1 MINYKVIFSRRRS
14 IGITIGPESGVIVRA
29 PFRTSQKTIE
39 NLVLSKSRW
48 IKKHLENHADQIRI
62 NQNRRYANG
71 ELHYFGG
78 REYPLRIVQSEQS
91 YVKHYED
98 VIEIGLKVIDKM
110 DKVRLLLKNWY
121 KKTAAEHFRKSLDE
135 ILDKYSN
142 YNFSPASLAV
152 RTMKGRWGSC
162 NSKGRI
168 TLSTELIKIDGKYTE
183 YVILHELCHLKHHD
197 HSSAYYKLLAEVYP
211 DWKTVRKE
219 LRKYVG

>member
-121 KKTAAEHFRKSLDE
+121 KKTAAEHFRKVLMKYLTNTAIIISLRQV
-135 ILDKYSN
+135 
-142 YNFSPASLAV
+142 SL
-152 RTMKGRWGSC
+152 
-162 NSKGRI
+162 
-168 TLSTELIKIDGKYTE
+168 
-183 YVILHELCHLKHHD
+183 
-197 HSSAYYKLLAEVYP
+197 
-211 DWKTVRKE
+211 
-219 LRKYVG
+219 